1 MKSSDGKSANRCGD
15 IIYSGKV
22 VGMTKASN
30 TEARLP
36 VPMEG
41 GTANTVRKKFM
52 KTAKICMATSAVF
65 IVFVAV
71 ITAMSKSASAAPFD
85 TLEDLLNNDS
95 QSLQIILILT
105 AITLIPT
112 MLIMLTGFTRIVIVL
127 SIVRNAIGLQNMPP
141 NTVIIGLAIFV
152 TYFVMSPVLTQI
164 NDVAYQ
170 PYIKNEIE
178 FTEFTEKAME
188 PLRDFM
194 LKETYASDLDF
205 FEGIS
210 KVDKATAVEDIP
222 DRVVIA
228 SFVTSELKHA
238 FAIGFFIYIPFVVID
253 MIVASTLMAMGMM
266 MLPPAMISMPFKI
279 LLFVLVDGWRMTIG
293 TIINSF

>member
-1 MKSSDGKSANRCGD
+1 MKKLKWRETFRAENSRL
-15 IIYSGKV
+15 
-22 VGMTKASN
+22 
-30 TEARLP
+30 RLP
-36 VPMEG
+36 MPGRG
-41 GTANTVRKKFM
+41 GDVRSRFM
-52 KTAKICMATSAVF
+52 KTAKLCMGTSVVF
-65 IVFVAV
+65 IVCVALL
-71 ITAMSKSASAAPFD
+71 TAVSRSASAAPLD
-85 TLEDLLNNDS
+85 TLKDLLDNDS
-95 QSLQIILILT
+95 QSLQIIMILT

-112 MLIMLTGFTRIVIVL
+112 MLIMLTGFTRIIIVL

-141 NTVIIGLAIFV
+141 NTVLIGLAIFI
-152 TYFVMSPVLTQI
+152 TYFVMSPVLGQI

-178 FTEFTEKAME
+178 FSEFSTKAME
-188 PLRDFM
+188 PIRGFM
-194 LKETYASDLDF
+194 LKETYESDLSF
-205 FEGIS
+205 FEGLS
-210 KVDKATAVEDIP
+210 KIDTATAVKDVP

-238 FAIGFFIYIPFVVID
+238 FAIGFFIYIPFIVID

-279 LLFVLVDGWRMTIG
+279 LLFVLIDGWKMTIG

>member
-1 MKSSDGKSANRCGD
+1 MPNEK
-15 IIYSGKV
+15 
-22 VGMTKASN
+22 N
-30 TEARLP
+30 TA
-36 VPMEG
+36 
-41 GTANTVRKKFM
+41 RKKFI
-52 KTAKICMATSAVF
+52 KTAKICAATSAAFVVC
-65 IVFVAV
+65 IVLLA
-71 ITAMSKSASAAPFD
+71 ALSRNASAAPFD
-85 TLEDLLNNDS
+85 SIRTLLSNDTDT
-95 QSLQIILILT
+95 LQIIMILT

-141 NTVIIGLAIFV
+141 NTVIIGLAIFI

-170 PYIKNEIE
+170 PYIKQEIE
-178 FTEFTEKAME
+178 FSEFSEKAMD

-194 LKETYASDLDF
+194 LKETYDSDLKF
-205 FEGIS
+205 FEGLS
-210 KVDKATAVEDIP
+210 KVDPQTPIKDIP
-222 DRVVIA
+222 DSVVIA

-238 FAIGFFIYIPFVVID
+238 FAIGFFIYIPFIVID

-279 LLFVLVDGWRMTIG
+279 LLFVLVDGWKLTVG

>member
-1 MKSSDGKSANRCGD
+1 MNMQRKCG
-15 IIYSGKV
+15 GV
-22 VGMTKASN
+22 TKTVN
-30 TEARLP
+30 NQPRLP
-36 VPMEG
+36 GPDTNNPVM
-41 GTANTVRKKFM
+41 KKFM
-52 KTAKICMATSAVF
+52 KTAKICAATSFA
-65 IVFVAV
+65 FVLCVTVLMALSRH
-71 ITAMSKSASAAPFD
+71 AAAAPFD
-85 TLEDLLNNDS
+85 SLESLFDNDS
-95 QSLQIILILT
+95 QSLQIIMILT
-105 AITLIPT
+105 AITLVPT

-141 NTVIIGLAIFV
+141 NAVLIGLAIFI

-178 FTEFTEKAME
+178 FSEFTTKAME
-188 PLRDFM
+188 PLRGFM
-194 LKETYASDLDF
+194 LKETYAGDLEF

-210 KVDKATAVEDIP
+210 NIDTATAVEDIP

-238 FAIGFFIYIPFVVID
+238 FAIGFFIYIPFIVID

-279 LLFVLVDGWRMTIG
+279 LLFVLVDGWRLTIG
-293 TIINSF
+293 TLINSF

>member
-1 MKSSDGKSANRCGD
+1 
-15 IIYSGKV
+15 
-22 VGMTKASN
+22 MTKSMSSQPRLRVPEQGGRIN
-30 TEARLP
+30 TAW
-36 VPMEG
+36 
-41 GTANTVRKKFM
+41 NKFM
-52 KTAKICMATSAVF
+52 KTARICLITSVA
-65 IVFVAV
+65 FVAV
-71 ITAMSKSASAAPFD
+71 VAALMALSHSASAAPLD
-85 TLEDLLNNDS
+85 TLKDLLDNDS
-95 QSLQIILILT
+95 QSIQIIMILT

-141 NTVIIGLAIFV
+141 NTVIIGLAIFI

-178 FTEFTEKAME
+178 FSEFSTKAMQ
-188 PLRDFM
+188 PIRGFM
-194 LKETYASDLDF
+194 LKETYASDLTF
-205 FEGIS
+205 FEGLS
-210 KVDKATAVEDIP
+210 KIDTSTDVKDVP
-222 DRVVIA
+222 DRVIIA

-238 FAIGFFIYIPFVVID
+238 FAIGFFIYIPFIVID

-279 LLFVLVDGWRMTIG
+279 LLFVLVDGWKMTIG
-293 TIINSF
+293 TIVNSF

>member
-1 MKSSDGKSANRCGD
+1 MYRKCG
-15 IIYSGKV
+15 GV
-22 VGMTKASN
+22 TKTVN
-30 TEARLP
+30 NQPRLP
-36 VPMEG
+36 GPETNNSFM
-41 GTANTVRKKFM
+41 KKFI
-52 KTAKICMATSAVF
+52 KTAKICAATSFAFVICVTLLMAVSQN
-65 IVFVAV
+65 A
-71 ITAMSKSASAAPFD
+71 AAAPFD
-85 TLEDLLNNDS
+85 SLESLLNNDS
-95 QSLQIILILT
+95 QSLQIIMILT
-105 AITLIPT
+105 AITLVPT

-141 NTVIIGLAIFV
+141 NSVLIGLAIFV
-152 TYFVMSPVLTQI
+152 TYFVMSPVLIQI

-178 FTEFTEKAME
+178 FTEFTTKAMV

-194 LKETYASDLDF
+194 LKETYEDDLSF
-205 FEGIS
+205 FEGIAN
-210 KVDKATAVEDIP
+210 VDQTTEIKDIP

-238 FAIGFFIYIPFVVID
+238 FTIGFFIYIPFIVID

-279 LLFVLVDGWRMTIG
+279 LLFVLVDGWRLTIG
-293 TIINSF
+293 SLINSF

>member
-1 MKSSDGKSANRCGD
+1 MQWKCG
-15 IIYSGKV
+15 GV
-22 VGMTKASN
+22 TKTVN
-30 TEARLP
+30 IEPRLP
-36 VPMEG
+36 GP
-41 GTANTVRKKFM
+41 NTNNAFMKKFI
-52 KTAKICMATSAVF
+52 KTAKICMATSFAFIICVTILMAVSSN
-65 IVFVAV
+65 A
-71 ITAMSKSASAAPFD
+71 AAAPFD
-85 TLEDLLNNDS
+85 SLESLLDNDS
-95 QSLQIILILT
+95 QSLQVIMILT
-105 AITLIPT
+105 AMTLVPT

-141 NTVIIGLAIFV
+141 NTVIIGLAIFI

-178 FTEFTEKAME
+178 FSEFTTKAIE
-188 PLRDFM
+188 PLRGFM
-194 LKETYASDLDF
+194 LKETYESDLNF
-205 FEGIS
+205 FMGIS
-210 KVDKATAVEDIP
+210 NIDQTTPVEDVP

-238 FAIGFFIYIPFVVID
+238 FAIGFFIYIPFIVVD

-279 LLFVLVDGWRMTIG
+279 LLFVLVDGWRLTIG
-293 TIINSF
+293 TLINSF

>member
-1 MKSSDGKSANRCGD
+1 MRRKCGGVTKTR
-15 IIYSGKV
+15 II
-22 VGMTKASN
+22 
-30 TEARLP
+30 EPRLP
-36 VPMEG
+36 GPEK
-41 GTANTVRKKFM
+41 NDQFM
-52 KTAKICMATSAVF
+52 KRFQKTAKICIATSCAFVMCVVLLTAVSHN
-65 IVFVAV
+65 A
-71 ITAMSKSASAAPFD
+71 AAAPFD
-85 TLEDLLNNDS
+85 TLKDLLDNDS
-95 QSLQIILILT
+95 QSLQIIMILT

-112 MLIMLTGFTRIVIVL
+112 MLIMLTGFTRIIIVL

-141 NTVIIGLAIFV
+141 NTVLIGLAIFI

-178 FTEFTEKAME
+178 FSEFSEKAME
-188 PLRDFM
+188 PLREFM
-194 LKETYASDLDF
+194 LKETYESDLEF

-210 KVDKATAVEDIP
+210 KIDKTTAVEDIP

-228 SFVTSELKHA
+228 AFVTSELKHA
-238 FAIGFFIYIPFVVID
+238 FAIGFFIYIPFIVID
-253 MIVASTLMAMGMM
+253 MIVSSTLMAMGMM

-279 LLFVLVDGWRMTIG
+279 LLFVLVDGWRLTIG